1 MKKIIL
7 HSHNTYTY
15 IYAGSLLIERAAY
28 YGLRSVLVLYLVSET
43 LNMSQ
48 QEALNIYAWFTGLL
62 IAGKVLGGVIGDL
75 VTGNKNAI
83 ITGGVLQAVGAFILC
98 LYSTTGLYI
107 GLALVIFGGGLY
119 SPNLNARFGK
129 LYLKKPE
136 LLDAGFTIL
145 YLAVIIGS
153 ITGVPVIG
161 YIGEEYEWMYGFI
174 IAGLLMLGSVVFLL
188 FSRDKER
195 NLLNGRNF
203 SFSSSLIVILFVLFI
218 SGLFW
223 AVQELAY
230 PGIRNIISGF
240 QGLDY
245 VDIPRSFW
253 SALDS
258 IFVVPL
264 SVLAI
269 VLWSY
274 YYQNRFV
281 KLSMG
286 FISGAIGL
294 GILLVAPAYQGE
306 SFILIF
312 ALSAFMLSLSEI
324 YFAPTIQSLVVRYT
338 NPKYLATV
346 MGLISVPGR
355 LFIVLTASIAT
366 DLDNKPG
373 FALTIGVVLMA
384 ILFVIVLV
392 FMKAGKNII
401 GREV

>member
-1 MKKIIL
+1 MKKIKL

-15 IYAGSLLIERAAY
+15 IYAGSRLIEIAAY
-28 YGLRSVLVLYLVSET
+28 YGLRSVLVLYMVSDT

-48 QEALNIYAWFTGLL
+48 QEALNIYAWFTGLFL
-62 IAGKVLGGVIGDL
+62 ASMALGGVIGDL

-83 ITGGVLQAVGAFILC
+83 IIGGILQAVGAFVMC

-107 GLALVIFGGGLY
+107 GLAMVIFGGGLY
-119 SPNLNARFGK
+119 SPNLKARFGK
-129 LYLKKPE
+129 LYLNKPE

-145 YLAVIIGS
+145 YLAVFLGS
-153 ITGVPVIG
+153 ITGAPVIG
-161 YIGEEYEWMYGFI
+161 YIGGEYEWMYGFI
-174 IAGLLMLGSVVFLL
+174 IAGLLMLGSVIFLL
-188 FSRDKER
+188 FSRDEVR
-195 NLLNGRNF
+195 NLIVGRNF
-203 SFSSSLIVILFVLFI
+203 NFSYNLIVILFVLLM

-223 AVQELAY
+223 TVQELAY
-230 PGIRNIISGF
+230 PGIRNAISGF

-264 SVLAI
+264 SILAI

-281 KLSMG
+281 KLSVG
-286 FISGAIGL
+286 FLLGALGF
-294 GILLVAPAYQGE
+294 GILLVASAYQGE
-306 SFILIF
+306 TFILIF

-355 LFIVLTASIAT
+355 LFVVLTASIRLT
-366 DLDNKPG
+366 WKMRIC
-373 FALTIGVVLMA
+373 LTIGVAL
-384 ILFVIVLV
+384 IIVLV
-392 FMKAGKNII
+392 FMKSGKN
-401 GREV
+401 